1 MTLDSTTFMNW
12 YYNEASADER
22 ALWDKVAAM
31 MYDYFEDMLFRRD
44 TITEPFVK
52 VQTVAVKGD
61 IYSDEYLDGEW
72 EDEVLSLPDTL
83 EYFSAEYVRVNIA
96 NLSQAKGMFHIR
108 SEDGIP
114 EIVIGKNYLDDDTVI
129 AHELIHLHESILE
142 EYLPYARDI
151 VFWALYQDLKSKI
164 GNLDDVISRHLPLL
178 NIRDINWEGGKHDLL
193 FFVKSL
199 DLDLRLGKELGTVF
213 GYGQNRMV

>member
-44 TITEPFVK
+44 TITESFAK
-52 VQTVAVKGD
+52 VQTLAAKGD

-83 EYFSAEYVRVNIA
+83 EYFSADYVRVSID
-96 NLSQAKGMFHIR
+96 NLPQ
-108 SEDGIP
+108 
-114 EIVIGKNYLDDDTVI
+114 
-129 AHELIHLHESILE
+129 
-142 EYLPYARDI
+142 
-151 VFWALYQDLKSKI
+151 
-164 GNLDDVISRHLPLL
+164 
-178 NIRDINWEGGKHDLL
+178 
-193 FFVKSL
+193 
-199 DLDLRLGKELGTVF
+199 
-213 GYGQNRMV
+213 GYGYCA